1 MASLKLFNTLK
12 SSSSTPLI
20 VNMQRSLLTKSL
32 RQQKRYYVIISA
44 VHSKFPQ
51 NSTSNDL
58 ANKCGKCKQKQ

>member
-32 RQQKRYYVIISA
+32 RQQKRYYAIISA

-51 NSTSNDL
+51 NLTSNDL